1 MDIRTG
7 PKRAKKSG
15 VNKRPIS
22 EEPAFKRLVE
32 ILDNQD
38 SARTDRLMLELQRE
52 LNNEV
57 RG

>member
-7 PKRAKKSG
+7 SERAKKSSI
-15 VNKRPIS
+15 RPIT
-22 EEPAFKRLVE
+22 EEPAFQRLVE
-32 ILDNQD
+32 ILNSQD

-52 LNNEV
+52 IDNEA